1 MSYFENDHT
10 KNYLLLQTVYK
21 YFKKPLI
28 ALIFHRGNLKDCMMK
43 VESPA
48 ASNSLAPA
56 LNQINT
62 NLRVKVDG
70 SCLKQDKLTFT
81 HNKVFNICI
90 ACEKNLKPNIQG
102 ADFALGNY

>member
-1 MSYFENDHT
+1 MKLQALDLSYSRGKSYFENDHT
-10 KNYLLLQTVYK
+10 KNYLLLQTVYR

-56 LNQINT
+56 LN
-62 NLRVKVDG
+62 
-70 SCLKQDKLTFT
+70 
-81 HNKVFNICI
+81 
-90 ACEKNLKPNIQG
+90 
-102 ADFALGNY
+102 